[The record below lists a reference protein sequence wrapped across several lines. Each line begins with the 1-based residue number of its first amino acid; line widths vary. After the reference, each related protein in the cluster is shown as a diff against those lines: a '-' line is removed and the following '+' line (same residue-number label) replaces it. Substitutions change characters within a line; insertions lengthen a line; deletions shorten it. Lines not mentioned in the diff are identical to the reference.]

1 MLQNYKMDLLIIFA
15 QELLLK
21 YEANSAKNTNISFWS
36 KYNWSQTANA
46 APNKV
51 SCWKKCGDRSAA
63 PSAAVSVLVRQRSLS
78 FAGKAV
84 FLLSENHISHFF
96 SASLAAFCASFK
108 ICSKIANFPPVLI
121 IFPQQEHWTLLGFLL
136 MSWCHSSDKIP
147 SKHFLIDSTL
157 LYQVK

>member
-21 YEANSAKNTNISFWS
+21 YEAKNTNISFWS

-84 FLLSENHISHFF
+84 FLFMSENHNSHFF
-96 SASLAAFCASFK
+96 FASLAAFILKFAAKS
-108 ICSKIANFPPVLI
+108 PT
-121 IFPQQEHWTLLGFLL
+121 FPQCWSYFHSRNIERYLA
-136 MSWCHSSDKIP
+136 SCWCHDVTLPIKSLP
-147 SKHFLIDSTL
+147 NTFWLTL
-157 LYQVK
+157 LYHVQ